1 VQVQSQAS
9 TQANATT
16 LNQAVFDRWE
26 SFCATPYGPMLLFLW
41 AAAEAVFWPVFPD
54 FLLLP
59 MAVGGRQ
66 RYWRMLGAAVLGST
80 VGGIIIYLFA
90 FFVPRAAESLV
101 PRLPL
106 VQGFMLQR
114 ADLAL
119 AQQGVMAFWT
129 QPFSG
134 VSFRFY
140 ALLGGI
146 RGLNPFL
153 VISVSFVAR
162 GLRMLVGSAA
172 AVLLASRFPVF
183 FRNAWIYCVLIYLL
197 LTGYMWLVTQI
208 IG

>member
-1 VQVQSQAS
+1 MQVQP
-9 TQANATT
+9 QANATT
-16 LNQAVFDRWE
+16 LNQAAFDRWE

-41 AAAEAVFWPVFPD
+41 AAAEAIFWPIFPD

-59 MAVGGRQ
+59 MAVGGR
-66 RYWRMLGAAVLGST
+66 RRFGRILGAALLGST

-90 FFVPRAAESLV
+90 FLLPRAAESLV
-101 PRLPL
+101 PHLPL
-106 VQGFMLQR
+106 VRGFMLQE

-129 QPFSG
+129 QPLSG

-146 RGLNPFL
+146 RGLNPL
-153 VISVSFVAR
+153 EVIPVSFAAR
-162 GLRMLVGSAA
+162 GLRMFVGSAA
-172 AVLLASRFPVF
+172 VALLASRFPGF
-183 FRNAWIYCVLIYLL
+183 CRNAWIYCVLAYLL
-197 LTGYMWLVTQI
+197 LTGYMWLATQV